1 MSRLLFLQE
10 VAFEYVGV
18 MCLSAYVKSKGHGC
32 DILIESEEGKD
43 FEAKIREYKPDVIA
57 FSAMT
62 GFHNHYL
69 QIAERVKEILNVP
82 IVFGGPH
89 ATFFPEVIEHPAVDV
104 VCRGEG
110 EEALTDLLDAVDKGV
125 GFTDIPNLWVSSNG
139 KITRNDVR
147 CGEDNLDAYPPADR
161 SIYYKYKYLRNYP
174 TKPFITGRGCPYLC
188 SFCFNRDFNQ
198 MYKGKMKVLRRIS
211 PEKVIDEVLD
221 CKSKYPLHRI
231 FFNDD
236 IFIMQKDWLEEFGP
250 LYREKVG
257 IPYACNV
264 RANLV
269 TEDIVKLLKESGCYL
284 VMWGIESGNEKRRN
298 EILHKNI
305 SNEQV
310 RKAAALFRKY
320 SIKMK
325 SFNIM
330 GSPGETLDEAV
341 ETVKLNAEVK
351 IDYPWCS
358 ILQPYPRTKIAEIA
372 MEQGV
377 LVTDYSL
384 DDMEKSFFSG
394 SVFNQPDIKRIERLQ
409 KLFYLGVKLPGLIPF
424 FKWLT
429 KYPLGIVFKL
439 LFGVS
444 FLYRF
449 MREVD
454 IPAYKAV
461 LFALRHRKSY

>member
-18 MCLSAYVKSKGHGC
+18 MCLSAYVKSKGHQC
-32 DILIESEEGKD
+32 DILIESEEGKN
-43 FEAKIREYKPDVIA
+43 FEAKIREYKPDIAA
-57 FSAMT
+57 FSVMT

-69 QIAERVKEILNVP
+69 KMAEKVKDILGVP
-82 IVFGGPH
+82 VVFGGPH
-89 ATFFPEVIEHPAVDV
+89 ATFFPEVIEHPAVDI

-110 EEALTDLLDAVDKGV
+110 EEALTDLLDAVDKGE
-125 GFTDIPNLWVSSNG
+125 DYSHIPNLWVNHNG
-139 KITRNDVR
+139 TITKNDVR
-147 CGEDNLDAYPPADR
+147 CGEDNLDLYPPADR
-161 SIYYKYKYLRNYP
+161 SIYYKYKYLRDYP
-174 TKPFITGRGCPYLC
+174 TKPFITGRGCPYMC
-188 SFCFNRDFNQ
+188 SFCFNRDFNR
-198 MYKGKMKVLRRIS
+198 MYRGKMKTLRRIS
-211 PEKVIDEVLD
+211 PEKVVDEVLD
-221 CKSKYPLHRI
+221 CKAKYPLHKI

-236 IFIMQKDWLEEFGP
+236 IFIMQKDWLEEFTP
-250 LYREKVG
+250 LYRDNIG
-257 IPYACNV
+257 IPYACNI

-269 TEDIVKLLKESGCYL
+269 NEDIVRLLKESGCYL

-305 SNEQV
+305 SDEQI
-310 RKAAALFRKY
+310 RNAAALFRQY
-320 SIKMK
+320 GIKMK

-341 ETVKLNAEVK
+341 ETVTLNAEVK
-351 IDYPWCS
+351 IDFPWCS

-372 MEQGV
+372 QEQGV

-409 KLFYLGVKLPGLIPF
+409 KLFYLGVKFPKLIPF
-424 FKWLT
+424 FKWMT
-429 KYPLGIVFKL
+429 KYPLGVVFKF

-454 IPAYKAV
+454 IPVYKAV
-461 LFALRHRKSY
+461 MFALRHRKSY

>member
-1 MSRLLFLQE
+1 MARLLFLQE

-18 MCLSAYVKSKGHGC
+18 MCLSAYVKSKGHRC
-32 DILIESEEGKD
+32 DILIETEEGKRFYD
-43 FEAKIREYKPDVIA
+43 KIRDFRPDVAA

-62 GFHNHYL
+62 GFHSHYL
-69 QIAERVKEILNVP
+69 KVAEKLKETLAVP
-82 IVFGGPH
+82 VIFGGPH
-89 ATFFPEVIEHPAVDV
+89 ATFFPEMIEHPAVDA

-110 EEALTDLLDAVDKGV
+110 EEALVDILEAVESGKD
-125 GFTDIPNLWVSSNG
+125 FTGIPNLWIKRDGAVVKNE
-139 KITRNDVR
+139 VR
-147 CGEDNLDAYPPADR
+147 CGENNLNIYPPADR

-198 MYKGKMKVLRRIS
+198 LYRGKMDILRRTS
-211 PEKVIDEVLD
+211 PRQVIEEILD
-221 CKSKYPLHRI
+221 CKAKYPLNKI

-236 IFIMQKDWLEEFGP
+236 IFITQKDWLEEFAP
-250 LYREKVG
+250 LYSDKVG

-269 TEDIVKLLKESGCYL
+269 DEDRVRLLKESGCYL

-305 SNEQV
+305 TNEQI
-310 RKAAALFRKY
+310 RSAAALFRQHR
-320 SIKMK
+320 IKMK

-330 GSPGETLDEAV
+330 GSPGETLEEAV

-351 IDYPWCS
+351 IEYPWCS
-358 ILQPYPRTKIAEIA
+358 ILQPYPRTEITKIAQEK
-372 MEQGV
+372 GV
-377 LVTDYSL
+377 LKSDYSL
-384 DDMEKSFFSG
+384 DDLEKSFFSR
-394 SVFNQPDIKRIERLQ
+394 SILRQPDIKRIERLQ
-409 KLFYLGVKLPGLIPF
+409 KLFYLGVKIPFLIPF

-429 KYPLGIVFKL
+429 KFPLGLVFQA
-439 LFGVS
+439 LFSTS

-454 IPAYKAV
+454 IPLYKAV
-461 LFALRHRKSY
+461 LFALRHRRSY